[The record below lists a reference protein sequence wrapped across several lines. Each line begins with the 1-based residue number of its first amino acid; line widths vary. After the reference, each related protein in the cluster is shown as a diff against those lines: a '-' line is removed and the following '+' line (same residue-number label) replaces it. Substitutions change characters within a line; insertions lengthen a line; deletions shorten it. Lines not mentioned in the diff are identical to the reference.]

1 MTKLENALIWLYV
14 KTWGSFGKIDIKE
27 DLWNFTANDLETAI
41 MGLAYPRKNE
51 KSERVQARDERT
63 LSLFENMSANLFLFS
78 NKNRTRTKIL
88 LFSANKNIT
97 GTKNISNTA
106 NENKESKNM
115 RVLSSLEQALN
126 NLIMEKFE
134 DGGLAAFREW
144 SGEIHNQFIET
155 LPETVADDP
164 VNKKLPTSRLQVVN
178 LFSDNLQRQ
187 PSPVKIS
194 KWLIGKH
201 YRSVSR
207 FCTLLLLLN
216 YSIGT

>member
-1 MTKLENALIWLYV
+1 
-14 KTWGSFGKIDIKE
+14 
-27 DLWNFTANDLETAI
+27 
-41 MGLAYPRKNE
+41 
-51 KSERVQARDERT
+51 
-63 LSLFENMSANLFLFS
+63 
-78 NKNRTRTKIL
+78 
-88 LFSANKNIT
+88 
-97 GTKNISNTA
+97 
-106 NENKESKNM
+106 M
-115 RVLSSLEQALN
+115 RVLSSLVQALN

-164 VNKKLPTSRLQVVN
+164 VNKQLPTSR
-178 LFSDNLQRQ
+178 
-187 PSPVKIS
+187 KIS

-201 YRSVSR
+201 NRSVSR